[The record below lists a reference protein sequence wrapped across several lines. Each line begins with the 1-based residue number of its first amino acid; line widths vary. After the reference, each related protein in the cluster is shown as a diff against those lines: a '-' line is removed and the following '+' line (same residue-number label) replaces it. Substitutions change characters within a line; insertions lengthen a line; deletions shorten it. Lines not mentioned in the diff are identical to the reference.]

1 MERKN
6 VRGQA
11 SLLHQPCHYIVG
23 SDLEG
28 KLDGLGFGG
37 AVPKMTAA

>member
-1 MERKN
+1 MELEFVAMERKN

-28 KLDGLGFGG
+28 
-37 AVPKMTAA
+37 